1 MAENV
6 GEQLDDINAS
16 EAHFN
21 AVKEGGRRRALLEIQ
36 LGLRNAEDEID
47 EQNQRSEHLRSV
59 VVVNRLD
66 LYAKTLSA

>member
-16 EAHFN
+16 ETHFN
-21 AVKEGGRRRALLEIQ
+21 DVKEGGRRRALLEIQ

-47 EQNQRSEHLRSV
+47 E
-59 VVVNRLD
+59 
-66 LYAKTLSA
+66 

>member
-21 AVKEGGRRRALLEIQ
+21 DVKEGGRRRALLEIQ

-47 EQNQRSEHLRSV
+47 E
-59 VVVNRLD
+59 
-66 LYAKTLSA
+66 